1 MASPQAEQMKAA
13 LRATRANAGGTAPP
27 SIQQTRE
34 MANPM
39 MAAMAAVP
47 VGVRFEAVD
56 AGGVPAIWVVPE
68 GATTDR
74 VIQYLHGGGYV
85 IGTAATHQNMLGH
98 LANATGCRALSV
110 DYRLAPEHPH
120 PAAVNDSVTAYEW
133 LLAQGIDARRI
144 AVAGDSAGGGLTM
157 ATLIAIRDRG
167 LPNPAAGI
175 PMSPWIDME
184 VTGSSMQTKA
194 DVDLMV
200 GAAGLKMMADLF
212 LNGHDARD
220 PLCAPLHA
228 DLTGIAPIYVQVG
241 GEETLLDDATR
252 LATNAAA
259 AGVDVRLDVFPEMQ
273 HVFQL
278 SVGNMPEAD
287 DAIERIASWLRP
299 RLGLTGRTHS
309 AQTGAA

>member
-13 LRATRANAGGTAPP
+13 LRATRANAAGTAPP
-27 SIQQTRE
+27 SLQQMRE

-39 MAAMAAVP
+39 MAAMATVP
-47 VGVRFEAVD
+47 DRVRFEAVD

-85 IGTAATHQNMLGH
+85 IGTAATHQNMLAH
-98 LANATGCRALSV
+98 LAKATGCRALSV

-120 PAAVNDSVTAYEW
+120 PAPVNDSIAVYEW
-133 LLAQGIDARRI
+133 LLGQGIDARHI

-167 LPNPAAGI
+167 LPNPAAGV
-175 PMSPWIDME
+175 PMSPWVDME
-184 VTGSSMQTKA
+184 ASGASMHGKA

-200 GAAGLKMMADLF
+200 AAPGLKMMAALF
-212 LNGHDARD
+212 LNGASARD
-220 PLCAPLHA
+220 PLAAPLHA
-228 DLTGIAPIYVQVG
+228 DLAGIAPIYVQVG

-278 SVGNMPEAD
+278 SAGNLPEAD
-287 DAIERIASWLRP
+287 DAIERIAAWLRP
-299 RLGLTGRTHS
+299 KLGLTDPPK
-309 AQTGAA
+309 A